1 MELIFA
7 LLLVGF
13 FVVLNHIRIGLLGDE
28 NSSSE
33 FFISFST
40 IIFGVVYSFFV

>member
-1 MELIFA
+1 MELVFA
-7 LLLVGF
+7 LLLVAF
-13 FVVLNHIRIGLLGDE
+13 FVVLNHIRIGLLGEE

-33 FFISFST
+33 LLISFST